1 MAINYTASIWTT
13 ITSSATIPIFDPS
26 TYTLKGVID
35 NRNHITPGNPYL
47 YPSNISA
54 GQNLYVVLT
63 APSGGVIIPRYC
75 VRLEIESDSYL
86 YNCPGNNPYVVK
98 ATLYSGSCGLGTPF
112 PWSGS
117 SPLYISY
124 QARDNNNNYYYGD
137 LFINNGA
144 TSDFSCVDVYQNGYL
159 VSASAEFIQNLY
171 TDREIIE
178 CRASNCFEPNEVI
191 FNEPYVVVS
200 PSSITSST
208 FPAQILNISGGNY
221 GVKVSSSVDGQLAN
235 VDIGIGWV
243 SSSNTP
249 RYYTGSFGGVYYS
262 NQISASVQRNNC
274 PSGEAGSYVLY
285 TLPVSYSSATS
296 SQVDAQTTAQA
307 YFNSTSQSYANTY
320 GTCSPTGSTMSIYAK
335 YVSLA
340 AELEY
345 NVNNTSWVSLGTI
358 NTSTCTFVT
367 TVTALTPGDSVEFRC
382 VGSEVL
388 SVSTTTCPASATQC
402 ADYQFLAGGANTF
415 YITVNG
421 ALTC

>member
-1 MAINYTASIWTT
+1 MAVSYTASVWTV
-13 ITSSATIPIFDPS
+13 ITSSANIPTFNPS
-26 TYTLKGVID
+26 TYTLKGNITD
-35 NRNHITPGNPYL
+35 NNHKAPGNPFT
-47 YPSNISA
+47 YPTNLSA
-54 GQNLYVVLT
+54 GQNLYTVFT
-63 APSGGVIIPRYC
+63 APSGATEIQRLC
-75 VRLEIESDSYL
+75 VSMSFREVFSGCSGL
-86 YNCPGNNPYVVK
+86 NPYTVT
-98 ATLYSGSCGLGTPF
+98 AHLRSGSCAA
-112 PWSGS
+112 SGS
-117 SPLYISY
+117 AIWNGIFSINVFY
-124 QARDNNNNYYYGD
+124 QAIDSNNNYYYGD
-137 LFINNGA
+137 VEIFNGQSSSAAQCIDVINPNSLVSVTA
-144 TSDFSCVDVYQNGYL
+144 EIVNNVDVNYVIDPCATCGIPDQ
-159 VSASAEFIQNLY
+159 LY
-171 TDREIIE
+171 FD
-178 CRASNCFEPNEVI
+178 NE
-191 FNEPYVVVS
+191 YAVVS

-221 GVKVSSSVDGQLAN
+221 GVKISSSVDGQLAN

-296 SQVDAQTTAQA
+296 SQADAQTTAQA

-345 NVNNTSWVSLGTI
+345 NVNNTGWVSLGTI

-382 VGSEVL
+382 VGSKVL
-388 SVSTTTCPASATQC
+388 SVSTTTCPASANQC